1 LLVVK
6 LGKKNAG
13 RMKPNFPIP
22 VWCEGKYQM
31 STSRAGD
38 NTSTQFKLLQLS
50 SKSLIQL
57 RKEHNE
63 NAMNYENN

>member
-1 LLVVK
+1 
-6 LGKKNAG
+6 
-13 RMKPNFPIP
+13 MKPNFPIP
-22 VWCEGKYQM
+22 FWCEGKYEM

-38 NTSTQFKLLQLS
+38 NTSTQIKLLQLS

-63 NAMNYENN
+63 KAMNYENN